1 MSGGQT
7 GVDRGALDAALDLR
21 VPCGGWCP
29 KGRRAEDGVI
39 PEIYPLQETISEKY
53 HHRTEMN
60 VVASDGTLIVAR
72 GRLSGGTALT
82 KRLAEEEGKPVLVL
96 DTGTTG
102 QLETVVQWVRR
113 HRIQVLNV
121 AGPRESQRRGIQ
133 TQTRAL
139 VRRVIAEFRDHRD

>member
-1 MSGGQT
+1 M
-7 GVDRGALDAALDLR
+7 
-21 VPCGGWCP
+21 
-29 KGRRAEDGVI
+29 K
-39 PEIYPLQETISEKY
+39 ETISEKY
-53 HHRTEMN
+53 HRRTEMN